1 MQPIITKPN
10 TRSVPAAQ
18 SITPFIPISPL
29 EPATTHLASTP
40 PHNPVQAQEPKS
52 PINSHV
58 SAQNP
63 NPISLSLA
71 SSPSKTATPLLSVN
85 RNSSPS
91 PSQTHHQNPTHPMTT
106 RSKNNITQPKHFI
119 DGTVR
124 YPIPKALIAEAHL
137 DPNTVEPTRFT
148 IANKNPHWRHV
159 MNLKFDALMQ
169 NGTWVFTPPSL
180 SQNLIGCKWV
190 YRIKRHADE
199 SIERYKARLMAKGF
213 H

>member
-1 MQPIITKPN
+1 
-10 TRSVPAAQ
+10 
-18 SITPFIPISPL
+18 
-29 EPATTHLASTP
+29 
-40 PHNPVQAQEPKS
+40 
-52 PINSHV
+52 
-58 SAQNP
+58 
-63 NPISLSLA
+63 
-71 SSPSKTATPLLSVN
+71 
-85 RNSSPS
+85 
-91 PSQTHHQNPTHPMTT
+91 MTT

-148 IANKNPHWRHV
+148 IANKNPHWRHA